1 MTDKEKQRELI
12 VEIMKA
18 DEQSGLYDEPKVKL
32 YTEEQ
37 LKKAVDKAI
46 GMWLLAKSNKQEI
59 LDSLT
64 PIELPSDEEIM
75 QVALEET
82 RGDIN
87 MQIAFNNGAVYICKL
102 IEGQFNTKEK

>member
-1 MTDKEKQRELI
+1 MKEKQRELI
-12 VEIMKA
+12 IEIMKA

-37 LKKAVDKAI
+37 LKKAVDKAM
-46 GMWLLAKSNKQEI
+46 GMWLLAKSNKEEI

-75 QVALEET
+75 QVALENT
-82 RGDIN
+82 ADIN

-102 IEGQFNTKEK
+102 IEGYFNTKEK

>member
-1 MTDKEKQRELI
+1 MIDKEKQRELI

-18 DEQSGLYDEPKVKL
+18 DEQSRIYDEPKVKL

-75 QVALEET
+75 KMALENT
-82 RGDIN
+82 ADIN
-87 MQIAFNNGAVYICKL
+87 TQIAFNNGAVYICKL